1 MSAPR
6 ILVVDDDL
14 SIRNL
19 LLRFLQRR
27 EYSVETAAN
36 GTEALRLLQT
46 FQPQLVVL
54 DLNLPDISG
63 FEVCQQMQQGSG
75 VLILMLTSRVSASD
89 KLMGFSLG
97 ADDYL
102 TKPFN
107 LPELEARVA
116 ALLRRQRGS
125 LTPALPPLIHSGL
138 TIDLE
143 SRSVKRGE
151 DPIALTALEFDLLY
165 ALARSPGRVLR
176 RSQLIQ
182 EVWDFNH
189 GGDERV
195 VDVHIGQIRKKLEKD
210 PSQPQYILTVRGVGY
225 KFTGS

>member
-19 LLRFLQRR
+19 LLRYLQRR
-27 EYSVETAAN
+27 EYSVETAAS
-36 GTEALRLLQT
+36 GSEALQLLQT

-54 DLNLPDISG
+54 DLNLPDMSG

-125 LTPALPPLIHSGL
+125 PTPALPPLIHSGL

-225 KFTGS
+225 KFAGS

>member
-1 MSAPR
+1 MSATR
-6 ILVVDDDL
+6 ILVVDDEF

-19 LLRFLQRR
+19 LQRYLQRR
-27 EYSVETAAN
+27 NYSVEVAEN
-36 GTEALRLLQT
+36 GAEALQLLKT
-46 FQPQLVVL
+46 FQPQLVIL

-63 FEVCQQMQQGSG
+63 YEVCQQMRQETG
-75 VLILMLTSRVSASD
+75 VLILMLTSRVSPSD

-116 ALLRRQRGS
+116 ALLRRQRGTQ
-125 LTPALPPLIHSGL
+125 TPTLPPLLHSGL
-138 TIDLE
+138 MIDLE
-143 SRSVKRGE
+143 SRSVKREE
-151 DPIALTALEFDLLY
+151 DLIPLTALEFDLLY
-165 ALARSPGRVLR
+165 ALARCPGKVLR

-210 PSQPQYILTVRGVGY
+210 PSQPQFILTVRGVGY
-225 KFTGS
+225 KFAP